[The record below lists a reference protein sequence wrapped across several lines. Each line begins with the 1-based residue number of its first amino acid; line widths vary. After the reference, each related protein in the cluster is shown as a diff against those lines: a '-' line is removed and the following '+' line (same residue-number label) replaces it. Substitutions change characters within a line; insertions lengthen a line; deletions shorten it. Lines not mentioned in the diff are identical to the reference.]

1 MYPGQAS
8 ICVVMVWAVWS
19 LTVSAQENSG
29 NNEARVLEEIIVTA
43 TKRSVSLQELPLS
56 VGVLTGQELR
66 DIGAIGMDDYW
77 RLIPSLNVKDGPLG
91 GNTAIIRGLSD
102 SVSFSQPES
111 LNAFY
116 FDDAAITFVPGLYAT
131 PGDPALVDVARVEVL
146 RGPQGTLVGAN
157 AMGGAIRIITNE
169 PDAEVLL
176 RSLDLNL
183 STTTHGGWN
192 YGGRF
197 VLNQPLSGSASAI
210 RLAAWYQDDEGFV
223 DDIGLGRKNIN
234 SERRQGARLSWL
246 WNVSDS
252 FDVLARAH
260 SEKMETGDLKYTDP
274 IGKPQLGLLTE
285 GDYQVA
291 LLSPQPRDEE
301 LRVATLRIRW
311 RPAWGELYSATSW
324 FEKDTSL
331 NADWSPDFNLNFG
344 FYHLSPFHTDVS
356 QEDLS
361 QELRISSE
369 GSGTF
374 NWLAG
379 LYYLDQEATRFD
391 TGSAPGIHEDCP
403 DCFPF
408 IEPDELLLQYQE
420 QSSRKDTALF
430 GELSWRFR
438 EDFEATLGGRWYR
451 IKRDLTSQGF
461 FAIFPLDE
469 RVSGE
474 GKDFVSKLSVSWDVS
489 GQIMVYGLV
498 SEGFRPGQFNTPAA
512 RDVCGA
518 RTIIDSDSLRN
529 YEIGTRTRLVEE
541 RVGLNVTAFHI
552 DWDDIQTS
560 IFQLDCGFTVLE
572 NGGKASSN
580 GFELEFNALLTGNV
594 SLQGGIGYNDAQLEE
609 PIPAFNAPKGQRIP
623 NVPKVTASLAAIW
636 NFAWND
642 RIDGLLRGD
651 VQYVGSRTTSFDPTL
666 SERTLTP
673 ASLDAYYLVNL
684 RLGGDT
690 GQLVTELFV
699 DNLFDEVA
707 DLFCCRLFV
716 ETYINRPRTIGVRAR
731 YDF

>member
-1 MYPGQAS
+1 MHTRQAS
-8 ICVVMVWAVWS
+8 FYFVIVLAACSMA
-19 LTVSAQENSG
+19 VSAQDKPAD
-29 NNEARVLEEIIVTA
+29 NEVRVLEEIIVTA
-43 TKRSVSLQELPLS
+43 TKRAVKLHDLPLS
-56 VGVLTGQELR
+56 VGVVTGEELT

-77 RLIPSLNVKDGPLG
+77 RMIPSLNVKDGPLG

-116 FDDAAITFVPGLYAT
+116 LDDVAITFVPGLYAT

-169 PDAEVLL
+169 PDSEESL

-183 STTTHGGWN
+183 SNTAHGGWN

-197 VLNQPLSGSASAI
+197 IINQPLGGGASAI
-210 RLAAWYQDDEGFV
+210 RLAAWYQDDDGYT
-223 DDIGLGRKNIN
+223 DDIGLGREDIN
-234 SERRQGARLSWL
+234 SEQRQGARLSWL
-246 WNVSDS
+246 WNASDS
-252 FDVLARAH
+252 LEILARAY
-260 SEKMETGDLKYTDP
+260 SEKIETGDLDFTDP
-274 IGKPQLGLLTE
+274 IGKPELGLPTE

-291 LLSPQPRDEE
+291 LLSPQPREEE

-311 RPAWGELYSATSW
+311 QAAWGELYSATSW

-331 NADWSPDFNLNFG
+331 NADWSPEFNLNFG
-344 FYHLSPFHTDVS
+344 FYHLAPFHTEVG
-356 QEDLS
+356 QQDLS
-361 QELRISSE
+361 QELRFSSD
-369 GSGTF
+369 GSGVF

-403 DCFPF
+403 GCFPF
-408 IEPDELLLQYQE
+408 IGPDEILLQYHE

-430 GELSWRFR
+430 GEVSWRFR
-438 EDFEATLGGRWYR
+438 EDFEATFGGRWYR
-451 IKRDLTSQGF
+451 IKRELASQGF
-461 FAIFPLDE
+461 FTIFPLDE
-469 RVSGE
+469 LVSGE
-474 GKDFVSKLSVSWDVS
+474 GEDFVPKLSLSWDVS
-489 GQIMVYGLV
+489 DQTMVYGLV
-498 SEGFRPGQFNTPAA
+498 SEGYRPGQFNTPAA

-529 YEIGTRTRLVEE
+529 YEIGTRTRLADE
-541 RVGLNVTAFHI
+541 RVGLNVTVFHI

-560 IFQLDCGFTVLE
+560 TFDFDCGFTVLE
-572 NGGKASSN
+572 NGGKASSD
-580 GFELEFNALLTGNV
+580 GLELEFSALLTDNF
-594 SLQGGIGYNDAQLEE
+594 SLQGGIGYNDAKLEE
-609 PIPAFNAPKGQRIP
+609 AIPAFNAPEGQRIP
-623 NVPKVTASLAAIW
+623 NVPKVTANLAVIW
-636 NFAWND
+636 NFAWSD
-642 RIDGLLRGD
+642 RIGGLFRGD

-666 SERTLTP
+666 SERTPTP

-690 GQLVTELFV
+690 GRWFTELFI

-716 ETYINRPRTIGVRAR
+716 ETYINRPRTIGVRTR

>member
-1 MYPGQAS
+1 M
-8 ICVVMVWAVWS
+8 
-19 LTVSAQENSG
+19 TVAAQDHSGDSEN
-29 NNEARVLEEIIVTA
+29 RVLEEIIVTA
-43 TKRSVSLQELPLS
+43 TKRAVSLQDLPLS
-56 VGVLTGQELR
+56 VGVVTGQQLKQ
-66 DIGAIGMDDYW
+66 IGAIGMDDYW
-77 RLIPSLNVKDGPLG
+77 RMIPSLNVKDGPLG

-157 AMGGAIRIITNE
+157 AMGGAIRVITNE
-169 PDAEVLL
+169 PDPQQPL
-176 RSLDLNL
+176 RTLDLNL
-183 STTTHGGWN
+183 SNTAHGGWN
-192 YGGRF
+192 YGGRLI
-197 VLNQPLSGSASAI
+197 LNQPLSGDAAAI
-210 RLAAWYQDDEGFV
+210 RLAAWYQADDGFI
-223 DDIGLGRKNIN
+223 DDIGLGREDIN
-234 SERRQGARLSWL
+234 SEQRQGARLSWL
-246 WNVSDS
+246 WNGSDS
-252 FDVLARAH
+252 LEILVRAH
-260 SEKMETGDLKYTDP
+260 TEKIETGDLKYADP
-274 IGKPQLGLLTE
+274 VGKPELGLLTE

-311 RPAWGELYSATSW
+311 RTSWGEIYSATSW

-331 NADWSPDFNLNFG
+331 NADWSPEFNLNFG
-344 FYHLSPFHTDVS
+344 FYHLSPFHTDVG

-361 QELRISSE
+361 QELRFSSD
-369 GSGTF
+369 GSGQF

-379 LYYLDQEATRFD
+379 LYYLDQDANRFD
-391 TGSAPGIHEDCP
+391 TGSAPGIHETCP
-403 DCFPF
+403 GCFPF
-408 IEPDELLLQYQE
+408 IGPDELLLMFQE
-420 QSSRKDTALF
+420 QSSRIDTALF

-438 EDFEATLGGRWYR
+438 KDFEATFGGRWYR
-451 IKRDLTSQGF
+451 IKRDLASQGF
-461 FAIFPLDE
+461 FVFFPLDE
-469 RVSGE
+469 LVSGE
-474 GKDFVSKLSVSWDVS
+474 GDDFVPKISLSWDVS
-489 GQIMVYGLV
+489 DHMMVYGLV

-529 YEIGTRTRLVEE
+529 YEIGTRTRLANDRIV
-541 RVGLNVTAFHI
+541 LNVTAFHI

-560 IFQLDCGFTVLE
+560 VFDFDCGFTVLE
-572 NGGKASSN
+572 NGGKASSD
-580 GFELEFNALLTGNV
+580 GFELELDALLTDSF
-594 SLQGGIGYNDAQLEE
+594 SLQGGIGYNKAKLEE
-609 PIPAFNAPKGQRIP
+609 AIPVFNAPEGQRIP
-623 NVPKVTASLAAIW
+623 NVPKVTASLAVIW

-642 RIDGLLRGD
+642 RIGGLLRGD
-651 VQYVGSRTTSFDPTL
+651 LQYVGSRTTSFDPTL
-666 SERTLTP
+666 SELTP
-673 ASLDAYYLVNL
+673 TPAELDSYYLVNL

-690 GQLVTELFV
+690 GHWFTELFV

-716 ETYINRPRTIGVRAR
+716 ETYINRPRTIGVRTR